1 MKKTIVTD
9 QLIVETI
16 QQLNKMI
23 DALTHKKKFNE
34 EAVVKVIYNHLGFTI
49 AYVDGEKEF
58 NKINT
63 EIKKDLKVF
72 LKEKKAEE
80 KEEIAFAKAMAKANA
95 KAKKATKKVSKKST
109 KKPIKKK

>member
-1 MKKTIVTD
+1 MKKAIVTD
-9 QLIVETI
+9 QLIVETV

-23 DALTHKKKFNE
+23 DSLAHKKKFNE
-34 EAVVKVIYNHLGFTI
+34 EAIVKVIYSHLGFTI

-58 NKINT
+58 NKMNT

-95 KAKKATKKVSKKST
+95 KAQKATKKAPAKSAKKML
-109 KKPIKKK
+109 KKK